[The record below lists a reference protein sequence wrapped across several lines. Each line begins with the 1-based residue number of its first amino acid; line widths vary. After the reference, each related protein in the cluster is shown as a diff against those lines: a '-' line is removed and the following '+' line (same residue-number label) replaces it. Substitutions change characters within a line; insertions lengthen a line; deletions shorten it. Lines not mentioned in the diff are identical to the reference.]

1 MKAKYIVFTEMF
13 SNVGGLLVP
22 PLVLTIA
29 VSECER
35 DKGGV
40 TPYVFIAII
49 AVRYQRLFCH

>member
-13 SNVGGLLVP
+13 SNVGG
-22 PLVLTIA
+22 PLVLSMAAT
-29 VSECER
+29 ECET

-49 AVRYQRLFCH
+49 AVRYQ

>member
-22 PLVLTIA
+22 PLVLTMA
-29 VSECER
+29 VSECET

-49 AVRYQRLFCH
+49 AVRYQ